1 MIYVDCDDVIS
12 ESTSSYIEIIK
23 REFGIDRCFEDI
35 KSFDLK
41 ESFGLTQEQYD
52 HFLKL
57 YIHTKNL

>member
-12 ESTSSYIEIIK
+12 GSTSSYIEIIK
-23 REFGIDRCFEDI
+23 REFGDRCFEDI